1 MLYTPQ
7 QTASFFDYA
16 LTHLKVTQ
24 QDHVLTL
31 TLARSEKKNALN
43 GLLLRELA
51 FALNYAHYEKE
62 VWMLILAAE
71 GNVFCA
77 GMDLGKMGKEESLQ
91 TQIPSP
97 NGPIRLGE
105 LFANLHK
112 PCVARVQGAVLA
124 GGFLLVGGCSQ
135 VIAAENTTF
144 SLPEVKRGIFPFQVL
159 ATLLEIMPAR
169 QALDL
174 CMRASTL
181 SAVEAQQLGLVTEV
195 VKAENLDE
203 AVQKYTDELKKMS
216 PSAIRLGLRAYQEMK
231 SVPSAQ
237 RYEFLYDQLQFAL
250 QTADAKEGIAA
261 FMEKREA
268 KWQNE

>member
-1 MLYTPQ
+1 ML
-7 QTASFFDYA
+7 F
-16 LTHLKVTQ
+16 
-24 QDHVLTL
+24 
-31 TLARSEKKNALN
+31 RS
-43 GLLLRELA
+43 
-51 FALNYAHYEKE
+51 
-62 VWMLILAAE
+62 
-71 GNVFCA
+71 
-77 GMDLGKMGKEESLQ
+77 
-91 TQIPSP
+91 
-97 NGPIRLGE
+97 
-105 LFANLHK
+105 
-112 PCVARVQGAVLA
+112 VLA

-135 VIAAENTTF
+135 VIATENSTF

-174 CMRASTL
+174 CMRAATL

-195 VKAENLDE
+195 VKAESLDE

-237 RYEFLYDQLQFAL
+237 RYEFLYDQLQIAL

-261 FMEKREA
+261 FVEKREA
-268 KWQNE
+268 KWQSE